1 MTTTPTREA
10 SNMTTRSAV
19 TAVQPIAGNWR
30 ITSDVRM
37 DQILDD
43 EDHKH
48 SVTNSQRTLM
58 AQTLSSLSALQKD
71 IIQKDNW
78 KYEGQTTNNNR
89 SGTSNSHGGIHNH
102 AAATTATSVS
112 EHLL

>member
-1 MTTTPTREA
+1 
-10 SNMTTRSAV
+10 MTTRSAV
-19 TAVQPIAGNWR
+19 TAASASAL

-48 SVTNSQRTLM
+48 SVTSSQRILM
-58 AQTLSSLSALQKD
+58 AQTLSSLSALQKGVL
-71 IIQKDNW
+71 QKDNW

-89 SGTSNSHGGIHNH
+89 SGTSNSHGGIYNH

>member
-19 TAVQPIAGNWR
+19 TAASASAL

-58 AQTLSSLSALQKD
+58 AQTISSLSGLKKE
-71 IIQKDNW
+71 IQKDNW

-89 SGTSNSHGGIHNH
+89 SGTSNSHGGIHSH
-102 AAATTATSVS
+102 AAATTTTSVS

>member
-1 MTTTPTREA
+1 
-10 SNMTTRSAV
+10 MTTRSAV
-19 TAVQPIAGNWR
+19 TAASASAL

-43 EDHKH
+43 EEHKH
-48 SVTNSQRTLM
+48 SVTNSQRSLM
-58 AQTLSSLSALQKD
+58 AQKLSSLSAMQKD
-71 IIQKDNW
+71 MIQKDNW

-102 AAATTATSVS
+102 AAATTTTSVS

>member
-10 SNMTTRSAV
+10 SNITTRSTV
-19 TAVQPIAGNWR
+19 TAASASAL

-78 KYEGQTTNNNR
+78 KYEVQTTNNNR
-89 SGTSNSHGGIHNH
+89 SGTSNSHGGIHSH